1 MIEFKQ
7 QPKDTGSEHSKP
19 DNVSKDPHMM
29 MFSIA
34 AMEPGHLSPK
44 SMQLKVE
51 IDVSQD
57 PLGNPKRKV

>member
-1 MIEFKQ
+1 
-7 QPKDTGSEHSKP
+7 
-19 DNVSKDPHMM
+19 MM